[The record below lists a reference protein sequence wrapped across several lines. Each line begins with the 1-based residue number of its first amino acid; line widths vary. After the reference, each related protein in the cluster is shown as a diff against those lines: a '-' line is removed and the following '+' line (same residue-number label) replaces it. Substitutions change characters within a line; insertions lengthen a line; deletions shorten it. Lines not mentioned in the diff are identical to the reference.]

1 MTMTDDQRTFLTD
14 HVWAVLAT
22 GRRDGSPQLSMVGY
36 VLDDDD
42 RFVISAKSYTAKWIN
57 ATRQPNVALMVT
69 DDRRNVTVYGTVECI
84 DTDPDRSA
92 LTADVFAR
100 LSGGERPD
108 PSSITAM
115 VDEQQ
120 RTVLRI
126 TPGRVLSHD

>member
-1 MTMTDDQRTFLTD
+1 MTMTNDQRTFLTS
-14 HVWAVLAT
+14 HLWGVLAT

-36 VLDDDD
+36 VLDDND
-42 RFVISAKSYTAKWIN
+42 RLVISAKSYTAKWTN

-84 DTDPDRSA
+84 DTDPDRAA

-115 VDEQQ
+115 LDEQQ